1 MLSLIC
7 ILLNPLNSLFP
18 PIPLFSETCTEESF
32 ASSAELNRTTKRKSY
47 LPWSG
52 HFSAN
57 SFDTPAQK
65 NRLKNIK
72 NLLRRTMLALPADQ
86 RSALK
91 SLEVRPHYHVSR
103 GLSNGEKIILN
114 TGGVQNNEELIAV
127 FVHEMGHVVDL
138 GHLLGRSNFT
148 SRSFKNGSKTMS
160 IDDPSLA
167 FYRLSWINE
176 KTKKHHALSRD
187 FVSGY
192 AQSSAFEDF
201 AETYL
206 YYRVHGEKLREK
218 MQYSSVLAKK
228 YDFMK
233 THVFD
238 DREFGINNDSTFA
251 VRPRRGSDYDATL
264 LSFDSQDFWRR
275 K

>member
-1 MLSLIC
+1 
-7 ILLNPLNSLFP
+7 
-18 PIPLFSETCTEESF
+18 
-32 ASSAELNRTTKRKSY
+32 
-47 LPWSG
+47 
-52 HFSAN
+52 
-57 SFDTPAQK
+57 
-65 NRLKNIK
+65 
-72 NLLRRTMLALPADQ
+72 
-86 RSALK
+86 
-91 SLEVRPHYHVSR
+91 
-103 GLSNGEKIILN
+103 
-114 TGGVQNNEELIAV
+114 
-127 FVHEMGHVVDL
+127 
-138 GHLLGRSNFT
+138 
-148 SRSFKNGSKTMS
+148 
-160 IDDPSLA
+160 
-167 FYRLSWINE
+167 
-176 KTKKHHALSRD
+176 LSRD